1 MTSKLMNFS
10 SIAVASLLVGL
21 GIACSFF
28 DAAPSECVKAA
39 EDAGLPDRVVDQ
51 LREPDGLSAIE
62 RAALQRLLVKSG
74 IDDVCETSQEQSG
87 SSDPVTDGLNPIA
100 KIGTFDNEGLSRSSE
115 TEKDDVSG
123 IGVPSVLENDQVFD
137 KKGQSESSKT
147 GKDDAPGVSTPS
159 VLEDDR
165 VFDEEHLRRCDFWAL
180 NNLDPIVYMQF
191 ADLDPNTMDDLDR
204 ALWRSKLNP
213 EGSLGYYP
221 ASTGTETGSN
231 MFPRKPGVYCR
242 DYWTEPLNETNA
254 DLRNEE
260 FESGCRS
267 GLGKAIIRRYDRL
280 QDWANTAPEKGLIYR
295 TPNQYARIMGWLEM
309 SGNDLLD
316 AENPP
321 YRILED
327 QSRHQHAYFFDWLP
341 TDEKLNLYRGYGL
354 GVDLEWVEIVKAAG
368 LSGESGGA
376 CARYYPQLFYGRWIP
391 FDPDQAGKV
400 KQHNVQKLPDFNE
413 TNTPIYLPKSVT
425 AEKIPLGYP
434 LGQTSKGYLLC
445 VNHTSTQQV
454 GYYYVN
460 HPAGG
465 YCELER

>member
-1 MTSKLMNFS
+1 MTSKLMNFG
-10 SIAVASLLVGL
+10 SIAVVSLLVGL

-100 KIGTFDNEGLSRSSE
+100 KIGTFDNEGLSGSSE

-123 IGVPSVLENDQVFD
+123 IDVPSVVENDQAFD
-137 KKGQSESSKT
+137 KKGQSESGET
-147 GKDDAPGVSTPS
+147 GKDDAPGVSAPS

-191 ADLDPNTMDDLDR
+191 ADLDPDTMDDLDR

-213 EGSLGYYP
+213 EGNLGYY
-221 ASTGTETGSN
+221 AAGTGTETGSN
-231 MFPRKPGVYCR
+231 MFPREPGVYCR
-242 DYWTEPLNETNA
+242 DYWAEPLNERNA

-260 FESGCRS
+260 FESQCRY
-267 GLGKAIIRRYDRL
+267 GLGKAIISSYDRL
-280 QDWANTAPEKGLIYR
+280 QDWVNEQPENGVIYR

-327 QSRHQHAYFFDWLP
+327 QSRHRYAYFLDWRP
-341 TDEKLNLYRGYGL
+341 TDEKLTEYRAYGQGEL
-354 GVDLEWVEIVKAAG
+354 DLEWLGIVKAAG
-368 LSGESGGA
+368 LSGAGGA
-376 CARYYPQLFYGRWIP
+376 CARYYPQLFYGYWIP

-400 KQHNVQKLPDFNE
+400 KQHYVQDLPDFNE

-425 AEKIPLGYP
+425 AEKVPLGYP

-445 VNHTSTQQV
+445 VSHISTKQV